1 MASLGIFAG
10 NLRVTG
16 LQANPTKTHELKD
29 TVHDVYLMR
38 GEELHK
44 LTCQSLNG
52 VKSIRWKIC
61 WPIEFIALFTGRVW
75 TTFHEPTDQ

>member
-1 MASLGIFAG
+1 
-10 NLRVTG
+10 
-16 LQANPTKTHELKD
+16 
-29 TVHDVYLMR
+29 MR